1 MKTCIVRTRIPAAQA
16 AGAVDISLPV
26 GFGIP
31 NAFIVY
37 FMSNQSAYE
46 AFDST
51 TTYPCFGVGFGGTG
65 VAGIGLTNVS
75 MYVGN
80 AEVAIPTV
88 SRSGT
93 LTTCSVFVSDPTF
106 AHKRSWKATSM
117 IQDTITGQ
125 FTTAGTIEE
134 PIDMLFTVFGGSG
147 LQASV
152 GFTSIHGVINLDTP
166 VYNIGFQPDL
176 LFMGHNRQAQTTDGN
191 ISFGAAHRS
200 SGAGVTTVRANRAFS
215 WRNQDNV
222 NTSACTSYFSTS
234 GTVNLATT
242 FIARVKGFFSGGF
255 AITAGSAQAGNT
267 ITYLALKSVSSD
279 DFSVDT
285 LYSRSATGTSIYGT
299 GFKPQLITGMFTHNS
314 GLNSIQSTAATGAE
328 CISVFSGTGISKRNH
343 NGTGTITAS
352 TGSATITGT
361 GTSFLEHIAPTDLIY
376 NSSYNLL
383 GTVSS
388 VASDTSLTLTANSAA
403 NVTNGN
409 YYFAN
414 SSQFSF
420 SYGNVDGS
428 ASGNTA
434 LRAITSDSALLS
446 FTATTPSIQN
456 QGDILNMNGENLGF
470 AIDWTTSNATPRLGW
485 FVAFKDNEYNGN
497 RTRIDYLS

>member
-31 NAFIVY
+31 NAFVVHY
-37 FMSNQSAYE
+37 MSNNVAYE
-46 AFDST
+46 SFDSAT
-51 TTYPCFGVGFGGTG
+51 NYPCMGVGFGGTG
-65 VAGIGLTNVS
+65 VGAIGVTNVC
-75 MYVGN
+75 MFIGN

-134 PIDMLFTVFGGSG
+134 PIDMVFTVFGGNG
-147 LQASV
+147 LRACV
-152 GFTSIHGVINLDTP
+152 GFTSIHGTTNLETP
-166 VYNIGFQPDL
+166 VYNIGFQPDVL
-176 LFMGHNRQAQTTDGN
+176 LLAHNRQGTITDGN
-191 ISFGAAHRS
+191 IAYGVAHRS
-200 SGAGVTTVRANRAFS
+200 AGSGVTTVRSSYSIA
-215 WRNQDNV
+215 WRNQNGV
-222 NTSACTSYFSTS
+222 NTSACEAQIRNS
-234 GTVNLATT
+234 GTVNIATG
-242 FIARVKGFFSGGF
+242 FIARVRQFTSGGF
-255 AITAGSAQAGNT
+255 AITGSAAQTGNT
-267 ITYLALKSVSSD
+267 VTFLSLKSFSSD
-279 DFSVDT
+279 DFDADL
-285 LYSRSATGTSIYGT
+285 LYSRSSTGQSVYGT
-299 GFKPQLITGMFTHNS
+299 GFKPQLILGAFGHCST
-314 GLNSIQSTAATGAE
+314 LNATQSTAATGAE
-328 CISVFSGTGISKRNH
+328 CVSFFAGTGISKRNH
-343 NGTGTITAS
+343 NGIGTITAS

-361 GTSFLEHIAPTDLIY
+361 GTSFLEHIGPTDIIY

-403 NVTNGN
+403 NVTDGN

-414 SSQFSF
+414 SSQFSL

-446 FTATTPSIQN
+446 FTATTPTIQN

-470 AIDWTTSNATPRLGW
+470 AVNWTTSNVTPRIGW
-485 FVAFKDNEYNGN
+485 FLAVKDNEYNGN